1 MTRISYLFDPL
12 CGWCYGASPALER
25 LRAQEDFRIDLMPT
39 GLFAGEGAFPMNAA
53 FAAHAWEA
61 DQRIAKLSGQ
71 RFSDEYRANVL
82 EGSASSVDSGA
93 ATLALTAVRLTAP
106 EREFEALKAI
116 QRARYVEGR
125 DNGDPA
131 VIGEVLSGLG
141 LEDAAARL
149 HAEDEELLAAN
160 GTRMAEG
167 RAEMRRFGANGVP
180 TLIVYAEQSDRGK
193 LASSSMLYGDP
204 DALAAALRA
213 A

>member
-1 MTRISYLFDPL
+1 MPRISYLFDPL

-25 LRAQEDFRIDLMPT
+25 LRAQEDFSIDLMPT

-180 TLIVYAEQSDRGK
+180 TLIAYAEQSDRGK